1 MKQSALKE
9 KQQFSEKDMAESFL
23 ACWKANVPDGAECK
37 LSFKDWFE
45 QFSKLKN
52 DIKENIFYD
61 ADYYSKHSNDNM
73 FKSPNIEKKWF
84 QKLE

>member
-9 KQQFSEKDMAESFL
+9 KQQYSEKDMAESFL
-23 ACWKANVPDGAECK
+23 ACWKANVTDGAECK
-37 LSFKDWFE
+37 LSFKAWFK

-52 DIKENIFYD
+52 DIKENIFD
-61 ADYYSKHSNDNM
+61 NADYYLKHSNDNI

-84 QKLE
+84 